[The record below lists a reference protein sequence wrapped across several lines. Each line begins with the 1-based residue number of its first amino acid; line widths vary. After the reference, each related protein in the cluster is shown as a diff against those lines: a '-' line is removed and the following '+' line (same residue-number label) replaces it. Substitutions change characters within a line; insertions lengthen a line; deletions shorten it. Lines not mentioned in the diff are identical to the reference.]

1 LNFYL
6 SHDEYY
12 NMPMTT
18 AAPIYVDVRRAGVK
32 TPLDLVADLTR
43 ARWLAHLL
51 DAKWKLFGVR
61 VGLDGIIGFVPVV
74 GDTILLV
81 AALFP
86 IYVAKRHNL
95 GNDVIARMLLNV
107 AIDYFSGLVPI
118 IGDVFDVLYRA
129 NLRNLAILER
139 AVQQRTER

>member
-1 LNFYL
+1 
-6 SHDEYY
+6 
-12 NMPMTT
+12 MTT

-95 GNDVIARMLLNV
+95 GTDVIARMLLNV

-139 AVQQRTER
+139 AVLQRTER